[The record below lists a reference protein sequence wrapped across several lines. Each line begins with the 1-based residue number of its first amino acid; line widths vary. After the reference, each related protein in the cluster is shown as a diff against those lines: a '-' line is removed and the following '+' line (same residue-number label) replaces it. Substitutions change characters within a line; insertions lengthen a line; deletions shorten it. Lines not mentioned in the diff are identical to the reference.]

1 MSFHTKLSISFRE
14 QEVLLVG
21 IQQIARSIAHRYHT
35 CDPFKIARNR
45 HIKILY
51 APLGKVIGFHSYSL
65 RLHVIHLNQELDEPM
80 LQFVCAHELGHTI
93 LHPDINT
100 AFMTHRTFFSASKL
114 EREANTF
121 AVELLLPDDFV
132 RENEG
137 CSIYQLARLRG
148 VPEGLVELK
157 GIA

>member
-1 MSFHTKLSISFRE
+1 MDIRKKVQQLIRRHGTNNPERLARTMGINVIYIDLGGSVYGTYLKYKRVKTILIDAERTPEHLRRF
-14 QEVLLVG
+14 VL
-21 IQQIARSIAHRYHT
+21 
-35 CDPFKIARNR
+35 
-45 HIKILY
+45 
-51 APLGKVIGFHSYSL
+51 
-65 RLHVIHLNQELDEPM
+65 
-80 LQFVCAHELGHTI
+80 AHELGHAVCT
-93 LHPDINT
+93 PDANT
-100 AFMTHRTFFSASKL
+100 SWISAYTL
-114 EREANTF
+114 ALNTDRIEREANTF

>member
-1 MSFHTKLSISFRE
+1 MNIRKKVQQLIRRHGTNDPERLARTMGINVIYIDLGGSVYGTYLKYKRVKTILIDAERTPEHLRRF
-14 QEVLLVG
+14 VL
-21 IQQIARSIAHRYHT
+21 
-35 CDPFKIARNR
+35 
-45 HIKILY
+45 
-51 APLGKVIGFHSYSL
+51 
-65 RLHVIHLNQELDEPM
+65 
-80 LQFVCAHELGHTI
+80 AHELGHAVCT
-93 LHPDINT
+93 PDANT
-100 AFMTHRTFFSASKL
+100 SWISAYTL
-114 EREANTF
+114 ALNTDRIEREANTF

>member
-1 MSFHTKLSISFRE
+1 M
-14 QEVLLVG
+14 V
-21 IQQIARSIAHRYHT
+21 
-35 CDPFKIARNR
+35 
-45 HIKILY
+45 
-51 APLGKVIGFHSYSL
+51 
-65 RLHVIHLNQELDEPM
+65 HLNIRKKVQQLIRRHGTNDPERLARTMGINVIYIDLGGSVYGTYLKYKRVKTILIDAERTPEH
-80 LQFVCAHELGHTI
+80 LRRFVLAHELGHAVCT
-93 LHPDINT
+93 PDANT
-100 AFMTHRTFFSASKL
+100 SWISAYTL
-114 EREANTF
+114 ALNTDRIEREANTF